1 VDQQDKRRE
10 AIAGAAVVALCGLA
24 AKVDAP
30 AFPYA
35 GDSAA
40 VQEWIVDVMRRV
52 GRRLP
57 TEQDIRFLR
66 YLAGDYETPA
76 GRPQNATHQQLVE
89 LTNRLEKGNP

>member
-1 VDQQDKRRE
+1 
-10 AIAGAAVVALCGLA
+10 
-24 AKVDAP
+24 
-30 AFPYA
+30 
-35 GDSAA
+35 
-40 VQEWIVDVMRRV
+40 MRRV